1 MRMGLR
7 EANQSFSK
15 AIKAVKAGNVVVLTE
30 RGNPIATI
38 QPYAA
43 ASSTEEVL
51 RQLEREGLL
60 RPNIHAGLIQD
71 SWKPRRLKNV
81 SLSKTLRELRDE

>member
-15 AIKAVKAGNVVVLTE
+15 AIKEVKAGRVVVLTE

-38 QPYAA
+38 QPYRKAA
-43 ASSTEEVL
+43 TDEEAL
-51 RQLEREGLL
+51 LQLEREGLL
-60 RPNIHAGLIQD
+60 RPNPNAGLIRD
-71 SWKPRRLKNV
+71 SWKPLRSKGK